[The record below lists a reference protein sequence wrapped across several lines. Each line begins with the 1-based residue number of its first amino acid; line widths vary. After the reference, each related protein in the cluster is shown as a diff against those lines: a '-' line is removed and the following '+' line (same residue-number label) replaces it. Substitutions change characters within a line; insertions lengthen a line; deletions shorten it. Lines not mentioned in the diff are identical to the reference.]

1 MVSKRERLEAAIA
14 QDVADRPP
22 VALWRHFPVDDQT
35 AAGLAR
41 SAALFQEQ
49 YDFDFIKLTPSSSY
63 CLLDW
68 GVEDKWTGH
77 TEGTR
82 AYTKRVIHSPEDWKN
97 LEILDPQ
104 GGALARQLQSL
115 KELRSMVDE
124 QVPII
129 QTIFSP
135 LSQAK
140 NLASREVMLE
150 HLHREPDHFEAGLE
164 TITKSTIAFVE
175 AVMDSGADGI
185 FYAIQHASFRYFN
198 EHTYG
203 RFGRPYD
210 LRILEA
216 ASSAWLNV
224 LHLHGEAIMFNLT
237 SSYPVQIV
245 NWHDREVEP
254 SLLEGRDQIS
264 GAVCGGVN
272 RSTLELGDVEEVR
285 EEALDAL
292 RELDRRGIVLGTGC
306 VTSAIA
312 PRSNIEA
319 LRSAV
324 DFA

>member
-35 AAGLAR
+35 ATGLAR
-41 SAALFQEQ
+41 SAGLFQEQ

-68 GVEDKWTGH
+68 GVEDEWRGN

-82 AYTKRVIHSPEDWKN
+82 NYTKRAIHQAADWTE
-97 LEILDPQ
+97 LEILDPHK
-104 GGALARQLQSL
+104 GALARQLQSIR
-115 KELRSMVDE
+115 ELREFVGE

-140 NLASREVMLE
+140 NLSGQDAMLE
-150 HLHREPDHFEAGLE
+150 YLHREPDHIETGLE
-164 TITKSTIAFVE
+164 RITDTTTAFIE
-175 AVMDSGADGI
+175 AVLETGADGI
-185 FYAIQHASFRYFN
+185 FYAIQHASYRFFD
-198 EHTYG
+198 EPTYE
-203 RFGRPYD
+203 RFGQPYD

-216 ASSAWLNV
+216 ANTAWLNV
-224 LHLHGEAIMFNLT
+224 LHLHGEAIMFDLA

-254 SLLEGRDQIS
+254 SLSEGRDRIS

-272 RSTLELGDVEEVR
+272 RSTLELGDADRVR
-285 EEALDAL
+285 EEALAAL
-292 RELDRRGIVLGTGC
+292 SELDRRGIVLGTGC
-306 VTSAIA
+306 VTSTIA
-312 PRSNIEA
+312 PRSNLEA